1 MVHLNPC
8 AMRLMIAQIHN
19 INFFAM
25 FFAAKKNEQSKK
37 KAQKRKADKCG
48 EAAVKRIKLEGL

>member
-1 MVHLNPC
+1 
-8 AMRLMIAQIHN
+8 MRLMIAQIHN